1 MACAAAHCM
10 GVFLSERSFAGFNAG
25 LSGRPGLAAMG
36 LWSYGQA
43 GRNLSG
49 GESGRKDEAPGCRPG
64 AGDYLVSIS
73 YCYFFSSSIAA
84 LALSAASDDFPALH
98 AASASL
104 TSVEAFWKSA
114 ERGDWISWPRGDWMS

>member
-1 MACAAAHCM
+1 MPTAIMC
-10 GVFLSERSFAGFNAG
+10 GFLTTVGIGGQERQRLMRGKFSDRQTHRLWDLG
-25 LSGRPGLAAMG
+25 LTLPTRSRLA
-36 LWSYGQA
+36 
-43 GRNLSG
+43 RD
-49 GESGRKDEAPGCRPG
+49 EEAPGCLPG
-64 AGDYLVSIS
+64 AGDYLISIS

-114 ERGDWISWPRGDWMS
+114 ERGDWISWLRGD